1 MTLESVSGAQHPV
14 RGIGLKRGNSMLIV
28 LESKKS
34 LAEVCAAMEPAV
46 QKHKFG
52 VLGTHN
58 LKEAMARKGVQFS
71 RECMIFEI
79 CNPGQAKKVLEEKME
94 ISTALPCRVSV
105 YEEGGRVKIA
115 TIKPTEMLAM
125 YQTPGLTSV
134 AREVEETILSIMRE
148 VAE

>member
-1 MTLESVSGAQHPV
+1 
-14 RGIGLKRGNSMLIV
+14 MLII
-28 LESKKS
+28 LESKKP
-34 LAEVCAAMEPAV
+34 LAEVCAAMEPTV

-58 LKEAMARKGVQFS
+58 LKEAMAKKGVQFS
-71 RECMIFEI
+71 RECIIFEI
-79 CNPGQAKKVLEEKME
+79 CNPVQAKKVLEEKME

-115 TIKPTEMLAM
+115 TMKPTEMLAL
-125 YQTPGLTSV
+125 YQTPSLAPV